1 MKPVVLYASRHG
13 HTQRYAQWLG
23 ESLGCP
29 VWNVKGLSPASLASY
44 DTIVLGGSL
53 YAGRMGGLS
62 FLTRHAKAQ
71 KWVLFTCGAA
81 DPALEVIRQNI
92 RNNMEKALPENRR
105 DTPLFFLR
113 GGLDYSRLSPLHIA
127 PGHSEKEGPDR
138 RGPAN
143 PEHLRQNPGFYPPG
157 NFAAHCGLS
166 PKSIKKL
173 CGSLQTVEKSILQK
187 ELLSHLL

>member
-13 HTQRYAQWLG
+13 HTQRYAQWPG
-23 ESLGCP
+23 ESLGAVLCGMS
-29 VWNVKGLSPASLASY
+29 KGSPPHPWPPMTPLCWEAAFMPE
-44 DTIVLGGSL
+44 
-53 YAGRMGGLS
+53 AWAALS

-71 KWVLFTCGAA
+71 KWVPFTCGVA
-81 DPALEVIRQNI
+81 DPALEVTRQNI
-92 RNNMEKALPENRR
+92 RNNVEKALPENRR

-143 PEHLRQNPGFYPPG
+143 PEHTAKPWILPAGKL
-157 NFAAHCGLS
+157 CS
-166 PKSIKKL
+166 PLWTFSKKHKKL

>member
-1 MKPVVLYASRHG
+1 MKPVVLYASRYG

-53 YAGRMGGLS
+53 YAGGMGGLS

-71 KWVLFTCGAA
+71 KWVLFTCGVA
-81 DPALEVIRQNI
+81 DPNLEVTRKNI
-92 RNNMEKALPENRR
+92 RSNVEKALPENRR

-113 GGLDYSRLSPLHIA
+113 GGLDYSRLSPLHRLMMWA
-127 PGHSEKEGPDR
+127 
-138 RGPAN
+138 
-143 PEHLRQNPGFYPPG
+143 LRQ
-157 NFAAHCGLS
+157 AIL
-166 PKSIKKL
+166 KKKDL
-173 CGSLQTVEKSILQK
+173 TEEDRQVLHTYGKTLDFTRRETLQPILDFLQK
-187 ELLSHLL
+187 A